1 MKKHL
6 KIEEGFNLITQ
17 IIQNETEVEVTTN
30 TNHIFVV
37 DVSGSMYYDLPLIR
51 KQLKNKLSNLMR
63 EGDTISIIWFSGRND
78 SGVLKEEVEVKS
90 LKTLTDLHDAI
101 DKWLTPVGLTAFLKP
116 LQLTKDMVA
125 RIKQNRPDSVFSF
138 IFLTDGYNN
147 DCPWNEVISAL
158 KEMEE
163 DITASTFVEYGYYAD
178 TQKLTQMAG
187 VLGGE
192 KISTSDF
199 DEFEPI
205 FEQKISNGLQGG
217 KKIVVD
223 IPDDYLYDFAFAVNS
238 QGSVFLYNISD
249 GKIMVSPDIK
259 EINFFSKTPFGDR
272 DYPNLSGSDGIE
284 EKTDVA
290 LYGAIYV
297 LSDKLMNFEAEKI
310 FYALGDNYHYK
321 QLLNAFGKQKLNSFK
336 NSIKDCITD
345 TAKRFPNG
353 RSAIQPVEDDAYCL
367 MNLVNDLAS
376 DENCLFF
383 PNHEDFEY
391 NRIGRKRIARGEDL
405 STADKK
411 RLSEAKSVDEANK
424 ILEELKEKNVDVK
437 FENTDK
443 ERGYS
448 LKDLVWNSVRAN
460 LSVRIKIDGKAIL
473 PDNKFKINEVATY
486 KYNTFTLVKDG
497 IVNVEKI
504 PVLYTPEL
512 AKKLTENA
520 VDHTITEEF
529 SGKVDE
535 KTFGRII
542 TIDITSLPL
551 INRAMVKEISA
562 NELASLEWEL
572 IKQQAEKKVYDFY
585 RKDLFPK
592 TSENFAV
599 MLGQECADWLK
610 EIGVTDYNGFAPKT
624 DTEEAKDFYMSVNLK
639 TKIAGVSAL
648 PKVLDVVKKIEDN
661 KSLKLNEWLL
671 SEHIKNYQ
679 AQLESEMFKSL
690 SEDQQKEVLK
700 TYLINKTDAL
710 NAKKRGTMQKVA
722 EIKFSLILSKRW
734 FKEFTTFDENT
745 LDVKL
750 DEQDVKF
757 TFDLSEKEQ
766 KI

>member
-6 KIEEGFNLITQ
+6 KIEEGFYLINQ
-17 IIQNETEVEVTTN
+17 KIQNETEVEVSKN

-78 SGVLKEEVEVKS
+78 SGILKEEVEVKS

-101 DKWLTPVGLTAFLKP
+101 DRWLTPVGLTAFLKP
-116 LQLTKDMVA
+116 LQLTKDMVQ

-192 KISTSDF
+192 KISTSNF

-205 FEQKISNGLQGG
+205 FDKKISNGLQGG

-259 EINFFSKTPFGDR
+259 EINFFSNTPFGDR
-272 DYPNLSGSDGIE
+272 DYPNLSGSDDIE
-284 EKTDVA
+284 EKTDIV

-353 RSAIQPVEDDAYCL
+353 RSAIQPVEDNAYCL
-367 MNLVNDLAS
+367 MNLVDDLAS

-383 PNHEDFEY
+383 PNHNDFEY
-391 NRIGRKRIARGEDL
+391 NRIGRKRTARGEDL

-424 ILEELKEKNVDVK
+424 ILEELKEKNVDIK
-437 FENTDK
+437 FVNTDK

-448 LKDLVWNSVRAN
+448 LRDLVWNSVRAN

-504 PVLYTPEL
+504 PVSYSTDL
-512 AKKLTENA
+512 AEKLSINNIDFL
-520 VDHTITEEF
+520 V
-529 SGKVDE
+529 SGEYIV
-535 KTFGRII
+535 
-542 TIDITSLPL
+542 IDITSLPL

-562 NELASLEWEL
+562 NELAKLEWEL
-572 IKQQAEKKVYDFY
+572 LKLQAEKKVYDFY

-592 TSENFAV
+592 TSENFAE

-610 EIGVTDYNGFAPKT
+610 EVGVTDYNGFAPKT
-624 DTEEAKDFYMSVNLK
+624 DAEEAKDFYMSVNLK
-639 TKIAGVSAL
+639 TKIAGVSSL
-648 PKVLDVVKKIEDN
+648 PKVLDVVKKIEEN

-690 SEDQQKEVLK
+690 SEDQQKEILK
-700 TYLINKTDAL
+700 TYLIKKTDEL
-710 NAKKRGTMQKVA
+710 NVKKRGTMQKVA